1 MLSYPMR
8 LICHC
13 RSHAVQADLF
23 APSSLRTFCATI
35 LVGVFL
41 CASTGCQRIFTMPNS
56 MCPPQYLQ
64 GQNMARSQ
72 NQLPPRQQVHHP
84 PSQGFATVSPGVS
97 PAIAD
102 NYAKSVERS
111 QQLPSVP
118 PDNYPDSGP
127 PTPPALAENGGKA
140 EDLGMS
146 VSAIMT
152 IVEKLHVAKDEN
164 AKLRE
169 KLAKTQE
176 EKLQKEKLAL
186 KATEFAER
194 LRSDNMQLQ
203 SDLKTWE
210 DRIGQL
216 EDLFAQRQ
224 TQQEDV
230 LIDIEGQ
237 LERLITEYETDRS
250 STTTLNTSLP

>member
-8 LICHC
+8 FLSLLSRFDQAACSAGSSRRRAICVTLTC
-13 RSHAVQADLF
+13 G
-23 APSSLRTFCATI
+23 I
-35 LVGVFL
+35 LLGT
-41 CASTGCQRIFTMPNS
+41 STGCQRIFTMPNS
-56 MCPPQYLQ
+56 MCPPQRLT
-64 GQNMARSQ
+64 GQNVAQS
-72 NQLPPRQQVHHP
+72 QLPPLQNVQHP
-84 PSQGFATVSPGVS
+84 SSQGFATVSPGVS
-97 PAIAD
+97 PSVVD
-102 NYAKSVERS
+102 SYSKSIERQS
-111 QQLPSVP
+111 QLPSVP
-118 PDNYPDSGP
+118 PDNFQDYGP
-127 PTPPALAENGGKA
+127 PIPPAFAQNGSGKA

-152 IVEKLHVAKDEN
+152 IVEKLHVAQDEN

-169 KLAKTQE
+169 KLAKTQA
-176 EKLQKEKLAL
+176 EKQQKEKLAL

-203 SDLKTWE
+203 SDLKAWE

-237 LERLITEYETDRS
+237 LEQLITEYESERS
-250 STTTLNTSLP
+250 NTTTLNTSVP